1 MKRKPHNR
9 KPHQE
14 PESEIRNI
22 GYARVSTEEQN
33 LDMQLRALR
42 AAGVE
47 EDNLHYEKVSA
58 QSNKRE
64 KLDEAIKQLR
74 PGDTFIVWKLDRLAR
89 GPQEFYIRLG
99 QIRDQGAKLKSLQ
112 EPFEF
117 ETATGEFM
125 LNILVAGARLE
136 VALTADRTKAG
147 LKAYVARGGKLGP
160 KPKLTPESLAQ
171 ILLHLNGKG
180 VKKMTVLELAAK
192 FKVKPP
198 TIYRYFALD
207 KSGKKPIYVRKA
219 GT

>member
-1 MKRKPHNR
+1 MKRNPHNI
-9 KPHQE
+9 KVLSE

-33 LDMQLRALR
+33 LDMQLRALK
-42 AAGVE
+42 AVGVMDE
-47 EDNLHYEKVSA
+47 NLHEEKVSA
-58 QSNKRE
+58 SSKKRPALE
-64 KLDEAIKQLR
+64 EAIKQLR

-89 GPQEFYIRLG
+89 SPQEFYIRLG
-99 QIRDQGAKLKSLQ
+99 QIRDAKAKLKSLQ

-136 VALTADRTKAG
+136 AALTVERTKAG
-147 LKAYVARGGKLGP
+147 VKAYIERGGRMGA
-160 KPKLTPESLAQ
+160 KPKLTPQHLNSILA
-171 ILLHLNGKG
+171 HLNGKG
-180 VKKMTVLELAAK
+180 VKKMTVLELSKA

-198 TIYRYFALD
+198 TIYRYFSLD
-207 KSGKKPIYVRKA
+207 KSGKKQSYVRKP